1 MARAKRVTK
10 NAALADSIDS
20 WANSNELQD
29 DPYLSRLSAAV
40 RGNKNLAMWAT
51 LDPSELLPFIPAKTN
66 SAAQSVNNLLV
77 LLRNVL
83 VFFPVALT
91 WIAVSKATTA
101 FSTYTGKNAV
111 SVVNFLDFWQNGYGV
126 LAKEWTIGRVAFI
139 DFLLTLLVII
149 LTLVTSLLARRNE
162 GVQMMQEKQIDNSR
176 TTLIIEITEFLFD
189 KQKITH
195 TTINQSIG
203 KTIQDLKNASAVLDN
218 STVRVEKLL
227 KDVSKIEAKR
237 NS

>member
-1 MARAKRVTK
+1 
-10 NAALADSIDS
+10 
-20 WANSNELQD
+20 
-29 DPYLSRLSAAV
+29 
-40 RGNKNLAMWAT
+40 
-51 LDPSELLPFIPAKTN
+51 
-66 SAAQSVNNLLV
+66 
-77 LLRNVL
+77 
-83 VFFPVALT
+83 
-91 WIAVSKATTA
+91 
-101 FSTYTGKNAV
+101 
-111 SVVNFLDFWQNGYGV
+111 
-126 LAKEWTIGRVAFI
+126 
-139 DFLLTLLVII
+139 LLVII